1 MALDIQELLITMAGE
16 KPGDGGR
23 KDAVRELAR
32 NWSGDPSMLEWM
44 ACRPEFDC
52 EAFVRRLAEQE
63 MAIAAEEN
71 GYTLVWLMR
80 RGFFD
85 AQERV
90 RRDALIEVMR
100 GWGDRPKVNRW
111 IMAMTEEEE
120 NANIREAVLEQS
132 TRMEHLDGTTA
143 KLARQ
148 RLAAARETRKRNRD
162 LAAGLGASVTGQ
174 EPERT
179 TGLLFSNN

>member
-1 MALDIQELLITMAGE
+1 L
-16 KPGDGGR
+16 
-23 KDAVRELAR
+23 
-32 NWSGDPSMLEWM
+32 
-44 ACRPEFDC
+44 
-52 EAFVRRLAEQE
+52 
-63 MAIAAEEN
+63 
-71 GYTLVWLMR
+71 R

-90 RRDALIEVMR
+90 RRDALLEVMR

-148 RLAAARETRKRNRD
+148 WLAAARETRKRNRD